1 MTELDRALDALGR
14 RYRRRLLVS
23 LTVHNPQDAGENGLD
38 ADDLLEFVDDQ
49 QGATDIEI
57 SHSHLPKL
65 EHYGYITWD
74 RSSGNI
80 SKGPNW
86 DEIEPLI
93 DLLKTHNDELPVEWL

>member
-1 MTELDRALDALGR
+1 M
-14 RYRRRLLVS
+14 LVS
-23 LTVHNPQDAGENGLD
+23 LTVHNPQDAGEGGLD

-49 QGATDIEI
+49 QGATDMQEATDIEI
-57 SHSHLPKL
+57 FHSHLPKL

-93 DLLKTHNDELPVEWL
+93 DLLKTHNEGELPVEWL